1 MGSME
6 RRHGSNDNQTVGSG
20 NDVSQSRASSSTYGR
35 RGRSCFC
42 GVRTILLTVRKGNNA
57 GRQFWRCPFWMTP
70 DTCGLFK
77 WVDEEDCVDQPQHD
91 VAAIALVLKYK
102 M

>member
-20 NDVSQSRASSSTYGR
+20 NDVSQSHASSSTSGR

-70 DTCGLFK
+70 DFYVGCLNGLMK
-77 WVDEEDCVDQPQHD
+77 KIVWTNLNMMLLQ
-91 VAAIALVLKYK
+91 LL
-102 M
+102 